1 MIFHHLRA
9 AFEALGVLICQKI
22 ITKSYSAYSK
32 WVYTYFRQKIKI
44 CVPFKQGKNIARI
57 DFSPLLDFS
66 IVILRHLQLIYPK
79 SYFVLEFPV
88 FELCQIQIFNS
99 LRDKLRIL
107 KEIGTLFTQSAEKPL
122 NACATW
128 IWKNWFI
135 NKYQGG
141 MEYAISEIFASFFN
155 E

>member
-9 AFEALGVLICQKI
+9 AFETLGVQICQKI
-22 ITKSYSAYSK
+22 ISKSYSAYSK

-57 DFSPLLDFS
+57 DFSLLFDFS

-88 FELCQIQIFNS
+88 FELCQIQIINS
-99 LRDKLRIL
+99 LRYKLRIL
-107 KEIGTLFTQSAEKPL
+107 KEIGTLFTQSLENPL
-122 NACATW
+122 TPAPRGFEN
-128 IWKNWFI
+128 NWFI
-135 NKYQGG
+135 NKKVSGWNGICYKGD
-141 MEYAISEIFASFFN
+141 ICKLFC
-155 E
+155 